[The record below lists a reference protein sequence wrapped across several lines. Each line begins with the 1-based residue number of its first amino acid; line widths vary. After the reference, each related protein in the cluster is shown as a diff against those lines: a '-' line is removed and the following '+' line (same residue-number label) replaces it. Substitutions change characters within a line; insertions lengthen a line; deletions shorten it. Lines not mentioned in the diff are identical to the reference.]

1 MRMSFCA
8 AILAAWLW
16 TPLAHARLTFAST
29 SIAAPVLGAHAI
41 DLSESSSTATTKSAP
56 TQSAPSITAAPPS
69 ASPPSQGSSASH
81 SSINLA
87 HALARTLQ
95 YSPALQS
102 FPLQLRLSEAERLQA
117 ALRPNPD
124 LQLSVDN
131 VAGSGDYQGLSQA
144 EITLSLSQVIEL
156 GGKRALR
163 LEAVQWQQRL
173 RQQQFEVQRLDSLAA
188 TTQSYI
194 RQVELQQLQRQLKRR
209 IEREQQLLVLAQQR
223 AQVSSIG
230 DVDVAKLE
238 LRMIRSQLEQ
248 MELQN
253 ALTLGRSQLAAHWAQ
268 TPDFQHVEGSLAALP
283 LLPSV
288 AELLTSLQQSASMQ
302 QFVTQARLADTQL
315 RQAQAAQRADLTL
328 SAGLRHHQASN
339 PPDLNSTTMTAPK
352 NADQALVLSV
362 SMPWQREDASAGPR
376 LAAQTQSELTALSQQ
391 QTQRHLQ
398 LLVTQIHLELEQLR
412 HYSQVL
418 QNHVIPKSKQ
428 VLALSEQGYQQG
440 QVDLFNLLSAAH
452 DVYQAD
458 IDLIQ
463 AQSRFH
469 LQLLELER
477 LTGHPLTLSGPV
489 RFSAKDTS
497 YE

>member
-29 SIAAPVLGAHAI
+29 SIADPVLGAHAI
-41 DLSESSSTATTKSAP
+41 DLSESSSTATT
-56 TQSAPSITAAPPS
+56 QSAPSITAAPPS
-69 ASPPSQGSSASH
+69 ASPPSEGSSASH

-194 RQVELQQLQRQLKRR
+194 RQVELQQLQRQLERR

-248 MELQN
+248 MALQN

-339 PPDLNSTTMTAPK
+339 PPDLNSTALNSTNMSAPTK
-352 NADQALVLSV
+352 TDQALVLSV

-376 LAAQTQSELTALSQQ
+376 LAAQTQSELTALSGQ